1 MASYEFECHE
11 CRERF
16 QVNVPMSEHDGLKA
30 HPPICP
36 KCASHDTRQLVA
48 LFSSKPASSY

>member
-1 MASYEFECHE
+1 MATYEFECQA

-16 QVNVPMSEHDGLKA
+16 QVTMPMSEHDGLKV
-30 HPPICP
+30 HPPVCP
-36 KCASHDTRQLVA
+36 TCASGDTRQMVS